1 MKTSVLYLVLFLV
14 LITGVISL
22 GGQNLNAEHNE
33 NNVQYELNLSIDE
46 KMPEQNLLQKID
58 REYFVE
64 EKLELEQWMSDPN
77 EWN

>member
-1 MKTSVLYLVLFLV
+1 MKTTLLYLILFLV
-14 LITGVISL
+14 LVAGVVSL
-22 GGQNLNAEHNE
+22 GSQNLNAEPNE

-46 KMPEQNLLQKID
+46 KIPEQNLLQKID